1 MTYIRKTSD
10 LFISDELR
18 EVLESIKAS
27 SEVARL
33 LLKSR
38 HNNED
43 LAEGFVN
50 YISTSKKD
58 PKMISYLAPERKEMV
73 GDEIWT
79 SPKRFIA
86 KPGSFVK
93 KVFKNVSDKEIENF
107 SNLYRNCQN
116 KDVLNFEVV
125 SGESIRKW
133 YYEDNYQSQSS
144 SLGSSCMR
152 YDSCQRYMDFYCENS
167 NAVQMLILVDG
178 QRRLIGRALLWN
190 TEPKVMDRIYTIND
204 EKWVYHFKKWANEN
218 GYLYK
223 FEQKWNNTLYFNSE
237 SEEKKYLELSIEL
250 KNFDFEYYPYLDTF
264 KFLDLRNGTLYNHQ
278 PNSERFITLSSG
290 NGDSQ
295 NWDLLKLDDLTK
307 IYQYES
313 EILFVKYLNI
323 HTHESK
329 VYFSNV
335 NDCYIIKTDSMWSN
349 ELNDYIFRDSNLNNS
364 ENITERVNSEIEK
377 CQSMIDEFQKN
388 GRESRTTFYRERIV
402 ELQAY
407 LKKITFSEEMV

>member
-18 EVLESIKAS
+18 EVLESIKTN

-43 LAEGFVN
+43 LVEGFVN

-58 PKMISYLAPERKEMV
+58 PKMISYLSPERKEMV

-93 KVFKNVSDKEIENF
+93 KVFKNVGDKEIENF
-107 SNLYRNCQN
+107 SNLYRNCQS
-116 KDVLNFEVV
+116 KETMDFRIV
-125 SGESIRKW
+125 SGEEIRKW
-133 YYEDNYQSQSS
+133 YNEDYHQCNSS

-152 YDSCQRYMDFYCENS
+152 YDSCQDYMDLYCRNENS
-167 NAVQMLILVDG
+167 VKMLILVDG
-178 QRRLIGRALLWN
+178 NNRLMGRALLWN
-190 TEPKVMDRIYTIND
+190 TDPKVMDRIYTVND
-204 EKWVYHFKKWANEN
+204 ERLVFHFKKWANEN

-223 FEQKWNNTLYFNSE
+223 SEQKWNNTLFFDSVDSEKTYF
-237 SEEKKYLELSIEL
+237 ELSIKLED
-250 KNFDFEYYPYLDTF
+250 FDLEYYPYLDTF
-264 KFLDLRNGTLYNHQ
+264 KFLNLETGVLYNHQ
-278 PNSERFITLSSG
+278 PTTGRFITLSSG

-295 NWDLLKLDDLTK
+295 SFDFLKLDDLTK
-307 IYQYES
+307 MYQYES
-313 EILFVKYLNI
+313 EIVFVKYLNI

-329 VYFSNV
+329 VFYSNV
-335 NDCYIIKTDSMWSN
+335 NDCYVLRSESIWSN
-349 ELNDYIFRDSNLNNS
+349 ELSDYIFRDPLKNNS
-364 ENITERVNSEIEK
+364 ENVIEKINTEIEK
-377 CQSMIDEFQKN
+377 CQSMIEEFQKN

-402 ELQAY
+402 ELESY
-407 LKKITFSEEMV
+407 LKKVTVSEEMV

>member
-1 MTYIRKTSD
+1 MSYIRKTSD

-18 EVLESIKAS
+18 EVLESIKAN

-43 LAEGFVN
+43 LVEGFVN

-58 PKMISYLAPERKEMV
+58 PKMISYLSPERKEMV

-107 SNLYRNCQN
+107 SNLYRNSQN
-116 KDVLNFEVV
+116 KEILNFEIV

-133 YYEDNYQSQSS
+133 YYEDNYQSNSS

-152 YDSCQRYMDFYCENS
+152 YDSCQNYMDLYCQNQDV
-167 NAVQMLILVDG
+167 VQMLILLDG
-178 QRRLIGRALLWN
+178 HRRLVGRALLWN
-190 TEPKVMDRIYTIND
+190 TEPKVMDRIYTVND
-204 EKWVYHFKKWANEN
+204 ERWVYHFQKWAKEN

-223 FEQKWNNTLYFNSE
+223 YEQKWNNTLHFSSQN
-237 SEEKKYLELSIEL
+237 EEKTYLELSVKL
-250 KNFDFEYYPYLDTF
+250 NKFDFEYYPYLDTF
-264 KFLDLRNGTLYNHQ
+264 KFLDSKNGMLYNYQ
-278 PNSERFITLSSG
+278 PDSERFITLSSG
-290 NGDSQ
+290 NGDTQ
-295 NWDLLKLDDLTK
+295 NRNFLKLDDLTK
-307 IYQYES
+307 IYHYES
-313 EILFVKYLNI
+313 EILFVEYLNI
-323 HTHESK
+323 HTHESR
-329 VYFSNV
+329 VYYSEV
-335 NDCYIIKTDSMWSN
+335 NDCYILRSDSIYSH
-349 ELNDYIFRDSNLNNS
+349 ELSDYIFKEPNKNNFESIS
-364 ENITERVNSEIEK
+364 EKINIEIEK
-377 CQSMIDEFQKN
+377 SQSMIDEFLKAGKQ
-388 GRESRTTFYRERIV
+388 SRTNFYRERII
-402 ELQAY
+402 ELQSY

>member
-178 QRRLIGRALLWN
+178 QRRLIGRALLLN
-190 TEPKVMDRIYTIND
+190 TQPKVKDRIYTIND

-335 NDCYIIKTDSMWSN
+335 NDCYILKTDSMWSN
-349 ELNDYIFRDSNLNNS
+349 ELNDYIFREPNMNNS
-364 ENITERVNSEIEK
+364 ENVTEKINLEIEK

-388 GRESRTTFYRERIV
+388 GRESRTTFYRERMV
-402 ELQAY
+402 ELEAY

>member
-1 MTYIRKTSD
+1 
-10 LFISDELR
+10 
-18 EVLESIKAS
+18 
-27 SEVARL
+27 
-33 LLKSR
+33 
-38 HNNED
+38 
-43 LAEGFVN
+43 
-50 YISTSKKD
+50 
-58 PKMISYLAPERKEMV
+58 
-73 GDEIWT
+73 
-79 SPKRFIA
+79 
-86 KPGSFVK
+86 
-93 KVFKNVSDKEIENF
+93 
-107 SNLYRNCQN
+107 
-116 KDVLNFEVV
+116 
-125 SGESIRKW
+125 
-133 YYEDNYQSQSS
+133 
-144 SLGSSCMR
+144 
-152 YDSCQRYMDFYCENS
+152 
-167 NAVQMLILVDG
+167 
-178 QRRLIGRALLWN
+178 
-190 TEPKVMDRIYTIND
+190 MDRIYTIND

-335 NDCYIIKTDSMWSN
+335 NDCYILKTDSMWSN
-349 ELNDYIFRDSNLNNS
+349 ELNDYIFREPNMNNS
-364 ENITERVNSEIEK
+364 ENVTEKINLEIEK

-388 GRESRTTFYRERIV
+388 GRESRTTFYRERMV
-402 ELQAY
+402 ELEAY